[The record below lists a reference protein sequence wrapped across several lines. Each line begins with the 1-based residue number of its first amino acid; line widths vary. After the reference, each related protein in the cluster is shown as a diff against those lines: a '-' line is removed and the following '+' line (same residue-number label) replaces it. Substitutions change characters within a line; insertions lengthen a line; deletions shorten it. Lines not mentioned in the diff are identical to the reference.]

1 MRRVPIYGGLVIAL
15 VAGAVVMGAAPQAP
29 AVTPAPPPGQF
40 SIFEQPRHWPS
51 DAAMHGFFVEKFRHA
66 VGLGAARMSDGRLR
80 VAPQMWLDISAP
92 SDEGASDSITLR
104 YALNSVELIGI
115 ARHATPVAFVV
126 GRHGEST
133 STRERGLTD
142 FERTALRTLRDG
154 QEVVTRT
161 RRNER
166 LVVGAVRATEEGC
179 IRCHAGAKPGDL
191 LGALSYRLTR
201 TAVTTK

>member
-1 MRRVPIYGGLVIAL
+1 MRRVPIYGGFVIAL
-15 VAGAVVMGAAPQAP
+15 VAGAVVMGAAPQTP

-80 VAPQMWLDISAP
+80 VTPQMWLDTSAP
-92 SDEGASDSITLR
+92 SDEGASDTITLR
-104 YALNSVELIGI
+104 YALNRVELIGI
-115 ARHATPVAFVV
+115 ARHAIPVAFVI

-133 STRERGLTD
+133 TPRERALTD
-142 FERTALRTLRDG
+142 VERAALRTLRDG
-154 QEVVTRT
+154 QEVVART

-166 LVVGAVRATEEGC
+166 FVVGAVRATEEGC
-179 IRCHAGAKPGDL
+179 LPCHAGTKSGDL

-201 TAVTTK
+201 APGTTN